1 MKTKIAA
8 ALAVCAGLC
17 AVAPS
22 AHADPPKDK
31 KDYAYTFDDDKMLGK
46 DMVGNAPQIVVRGKG
61 RRDLLHRPRIQ
72 FVQEML
78 KSVENM

>member
-8 ALAVCAGLC
+8 ALALFVGICA
-17 AVAPS
+17 AAPS
-22 AHADPPKDK
+22 AYADPPKRDNGYEYK
-31 KDYAYTFDDDKMLGK
+31 FEDDSMLGK
-46 DMVGNAPQIVVRGKG
+46 DLGANTPVISTRPPA
-61 RRDLLHRPRIQ
+61 RRSVLHRPRIQ

>member
-8 ALAVCAGLC
+8 LALFVGFGTFAA
-17 AVAPS
+17 S
-22 AHADPPKDK
+22 AHADPPK
-31 KDYAYTFDDDKMLGK
+31 KDAGYEYKFEDDSLLGK
-46 DMVGNAPQIVVRGKG
+46 DIAGNTPIIGTRPPGQKQV
-61 RRDLLHRPRIQ
+61 LHRPRLQ